1 MSTVRHSRQIV
12 AFDAGGR
19 GWDVRASVD
28 ENSPP
33 PHVSPTAWF
42 TEGVTAPRPRRVW
55 AAAPPPEPV
64 RSVSPPI
71 PARDQMKRT
80 VLVPISNVNELILKK
95 EIGALESELARAK
108 RAFLIQEKVVDGFCK
123 MRMRG

>member
-1 MSTVRHSRQIV
+1 MRHSRQIV

-19 GWDVRASVD
+19 GWDVRESVD

-33 PHVSPTAWF
+33 PHVSPSPRL
-42 TEGVTAPRPRRVW
+42 TEGVAVARPRRVW
-55 AAAPPPEPV
+55 TAAPPPEPV

-71 PARDQMKRT
+71 PARDQIKRT

-95 EIGALESELARAK
+95 EIGALESELARVK

-123 MRMRG
+123 LRMRD